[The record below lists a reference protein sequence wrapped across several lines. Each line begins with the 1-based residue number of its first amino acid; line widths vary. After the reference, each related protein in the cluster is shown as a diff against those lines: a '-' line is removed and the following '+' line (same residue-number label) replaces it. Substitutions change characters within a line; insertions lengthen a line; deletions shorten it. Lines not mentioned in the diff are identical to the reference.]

1 MKDKKDKDMYVK
13 LYKNIKTD
21 RQKDGWNRK
30 TKTGR
35 KIVCRRYMNRQINRQ
50 MWKICKI
57 WPHKKSYEKMALKN
71 IKSLEQK

>member
-35 KIVCRRYMNRQINRQ
+35 QIVRRTDRWTDR
-50 MWKICKI
+50 
-57 WPHKKSYEKMALKN
+57 
-71 IKSLEQK
+71 